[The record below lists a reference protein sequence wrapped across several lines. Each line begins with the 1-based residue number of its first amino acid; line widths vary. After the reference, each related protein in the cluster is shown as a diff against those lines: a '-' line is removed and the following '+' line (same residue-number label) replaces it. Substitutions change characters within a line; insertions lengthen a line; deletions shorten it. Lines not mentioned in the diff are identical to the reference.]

1 MFTQAYY
8 FDTNVLRQ
16 LSRGTANVEFIRL
29 RDVARHGD
37 DPTRKVLF
45 VPSVVVKELT
55 HHWIQDVHE
64 EIESLD
70 KASRNLGH
78 MLARTVTYEQPQDVE
93 GNVHRLVTEFLNSA
107 EIEVIQIPNIPVESL
122 VDMAVKK
129 EAPFEEK
136 REKGFRDAV
145 IMFTILDH
153 MERNQISNATL
164 ISADRIFNHEAV
176 FKRFENR
183 GFRLSVAKTV
193 VEAKE
198 QRMKEVDEAI
208 TTYIDGM
215 ERELKVFLSTKRE
228 QIFEFIHKNTRIS
241 ESFLRGGGLF
251 QPKDDLFG
259 TVIKKILAYRP
270 KEVSKVYLGLISTKE
285 PVPQGFTGI
294 TFTVSLEIDLLIE
307 DLRLTVF
314 DQPTL
319 ALSSLD
325 EFEKVRYSV
334 PTGIE
339 AQKTVV
345 REITVEALLSK
356 ENGQYADLRI
366 IKVLSY

>member
-55 HHWIQDVHE
+55 HHWIQDVYE
-64 EIESLD
+64 EIENLD

-78 MLARTVTYEQPQDVE
+78 MLARTVNYEHPQDVE
-93 GNVHRLVTEFLNSA
+93 RDVDKLVAEFLNST

-136 REKGFRDAV
+136 KEKGFRDAV

-153 MERNQISNATL
+153 METNQISNATL
-164 ISADRIFNHEAV
+164 ISADRIFSHEAV
-176 FKRFENR
+176 LKRFESK

-208 TTYIDGM
+208 SVYIDGM
-215 ERELKVFLSTKRE
+215 ERELKVFLSSKRQ

-241 ESFLRGGGLF
+241 ESFLRGGLF
-251 QPKDDLFG
+251 QPKDDLLG

-270 KEVSKVYLGLISTKE
+270 KEVSKVYIGLISTKE

-294 TFTVSLEIDLLIE
+294 TFTVSLEIDLLIQ
-307 DLRLTVF
+307 DLRLTIF
-314 DQPTL
+314 DPPTL

-356 ENGQYADLRI
+356 ENGQYADLQI
-366 IKVLSY
+366 IKLLSY